1 MSNILVINTYSET
14 ETYKIGQK
22 IGSEIMGKLSV
33 EKGLGTKI
41 GFMGDLGAGK
51 TTIIKGIMSVL
62 APNIEA
68 TSPTYTIINEY
79 ELLDNRDRKYTLFHS
94 DLYRINEE
102 KDLDG
107 TGFWEAIKDPRAVMF
122 IEWIDRLPRDGHN
135 SVLKDSSTIAISYG
149 VGDYL
154 ENTGTNMDSRREI
167 IIRDKGIFNY
177 DQN

>member
-1 MSNILVINTYSET
+1 MSNVLVINTYSEI
-14 ETYKIGQK
+14 ETYKLGQK
-22 IGSEIMGKLSV
+22 IGSEIIEKLSL
-33 EKGLGTKI
+33 ERGSGTKI

-51 TTIIKGIMSVL
+51 TTLIKGIMNIL
-62 APNIEA
+62 APNTEA

-79 ELLDNRDRKYTLFHS
+79 ELLDNRQRKYILFHS

-107 TGFWEAIKDPRAVMF
+107 TGFWEATKNPRAVMF
-122 IEWIDRLPRDGHN
+122 VEWVDRLPRDGHN
-135 SVLKDSSTIAISYG
+135 SAFKDSSTIEISYG

-154 ENTGTNMDSRREI
+154 QNPSENMDSRRKI

-177 DQN
+177 AQN